1 MGEKVDI
8 LKYIEENRL
17 RLARL
22 RTFPEKRVRGNRRP
36 RKPEDVLLFQHMIR
50 NQRDAWIRA
59 GVLEIVGP
67 MRFRFRLPRT

>member
-1 MGEKVDI
+1 VGKVVD
-8 LKYIEENRL
+8 LAKYIQENRL

-50 NQRDAWIRA
+50 NQREVWIRA
-59 GVLEIVGP
+59 GILEIVGP
-67 MRFRFRLPRT
+67 MRFRFRLPKT